1 MADNEEQLNI
11 PESSIQRAESI
22 KDSMLEIRNA
32 SRDANKALR
41 EQGEMLTDFGGLYSS
56 ITRSASKVAEIQER
70 ATRTS
75 KATAQ
80 AAAEQTK
87 QLNVVKTLN
96 AKINTLAERALRL
109 QGDAKKA
116 VLAQAQALASAR
128 DNAQGLADNYGDI
141 AHDAAALDKRTS
153 FFTGLAGVVGD
164 IPGLRKFAGPFEDAA
179 KAARETVIANTKG
192 GKKMSVL
199 KAGAKGFAKSAASSA
214 MSFMKSGGYVG
225 LIVGGITGMV
235 KLMLQID
242 KNSAKTASSMNMT
255 KKEAA
260 DTAFE
265 FQRSSTNMNY
275 LTERLGKGLE
285 LANAFADSTGIISK
299 NTEVFNED
307 LDTLNNRFGLSA
319 ELTGNLAKSLLAS
332 GQNTKDFA
340 EEALGAAEAM
350 EMQLGI
356 NVQSQAIMN
365 DVAGAS
371 ARFRMNSGGSAKAMA
386 TAAVSA
392 RKMGMS
398 LSQVQT
404 TADGLLDFET
414 SIAAEMEA
422 QLLTGKE
429 LNLDKARQFA
439 AQGNLA
445 GVAQEI
451 SKQEAV
457 QEAFATNNYFA
468 QEAIA
473 KSLSMSVEELA
484 QMNINQKALEKAGF
498 SSADAREKEYQT
510 LLKTMTQK
518 EALEKIGMKEFSQQ
532 KKNIS
537 FQEKINNLVENLKSI
552 FMTSLEPSVAR
563 VMEYLSQNEGFVQD
577 TVDKVKLF
585 AEQLLAPEGTVAS
598 MLDSFKST
606 GRVLKGLGQILNAT
620 LIQPLKAAYHVV
632 MSIVE
637 GIKAAMYAQTFQ
649 FSKAKEAAKAAID
662 HGALAV
668 TNTLD
673 IGTGIIAGVAT
684 MAGEENMNSTG
695 ISDAYESTGGAS
707 GQLDVK
713 DFTIKPLGEDTIT
726 MAGGTKLGGN
736 VEALLEKLI
745 SIVGQGG
752 DVYLDGSKVGETLVL
767 NSKLSN

>member
-1 MADNEEQLNI
+1 
-11 PESSIQRAESI
+11 
-22 KDSMLEIRNA
+22 
-32 SRDANKALR
+32 
-41 EQGEMLTDFGGLYSS
+41 
-56 ITRSASKVAEIQER
+56 
-70 ATRTS
+70 
-75 KATAQ
+75 
-80 AAAEQTK
+80 
-87 QLNVVKTLN
+87 
-96 AKINTLAERALRL
+96 
-109 QGDAKKA
+109 
-116 VLAQAQALASAR
+116 
-128 DNAQGLADNYGDI
+128 
-141 AHDAAALDKRTS
+141 
-153 FFTGLAGVVGD
+153 
-164 IPGLRKFAGPFEDAA
+164 
-179 KAARETVIANTKG
+179 
-192 GKKMSVL
+192 
-199 KAGAKGFAKSAASSA
+199 
-214 MSFMKSGGYVG
+214 
-225 LIVGGITGMV
+225 
-235 KLMLQID
+235 
-242 KNSAKTASSMNMT
+242 
-255 KKEAA
+255 
-260 DTAFE
+260 
-265 FQRSSTNMNY
+265 MNY

-429 LNLDKARQFA
+429 LNLDKARQYA

-468 QEAIA
+468 QQAIA

-518 EALEKIGMKEFSQQ
+518 EALKKIGMDEFTQQ

-585 AEQLLAPEGTVAS
+585 AEQLLAPEGTIVS

-606 GRVLKGLGQILNAT
+606 GRVLKGLGQILNAA
-620 LIQPLKAAYHVV
+620 LIQPLKVAYHTV
-632 MSIVE
+632 MAVVE
-637 GIKAAMYAQTFQ
+637 GFKAAAYAQTFQ
-649 FSKAKEAAKAAID
+649 FSKAKEAAAKAMD

-684 MAGEENMNSTG
+684 MAGEENMNATG

-736 VEALLEKLI
+736 VEVLLEKLI

-752 DVYLDGSKVGETLVL
+752 HVYLDGSKVGETLVL